1 MKYLHVFLDG
11 SRSEEKEL
19 YAVSPENKS
28 STYSNL
34 SKHECWQFEKSYC
47 KSTTINIEWNFYRYK
62 QWPKQRIP
70 LKHYWTIL
78 YLKNC
83 RPNDAYPLLSGW
95 IPIFFPLWVSL
106 GFERICISQT
116 WSPLFLVQRWLY
128 ISLGVQRPFNTW
140 SFHNFKNYY
149 FKWFLTFTDID
160 TVKLEVIVHDL

>member
-34 SKHECWQFEKSYC
+34 SKLECWQFEKSYC

-78 YLKNC
+78 YLKIAVPMMRTLCC
-83 RPNDAYPLLSGW
+83 RAGSPSFSLSGYLW
-95 IPIFFPLWVSL
+95 LWTNLYFPNLVAPFFGSKMIIHIPGSPKAIQYMVFPQFQELL
-106 GFERICISQT
+106 
-116 WSPLFLVQRWLY
+116 
-128 ISLGVQRPFNTW
+128 
-140 SFHNFKNYY
+140 

>member
-34 SKHECWQFEKSYC
+34 SKLECWQFEKSYC

-78 YLKNC
+78 YLKIAVPMMRTLCC
-83 RPNDAYPLLSGW
+83 RAEVVLNYNNKCLCFNNRLVVSWLKQRIFSTQGFDTAPNIQMENQS
-95 IPIFFPLWVSL
+95 IPSQ
-106 GFERICISQT
+106 ISMYFHHPKIGQ
-116 WSPLFLVQRWLY
+116 LFLGLCLY
-128 ISLGVQRPFNTW
+128 SKKHV
-140 SFHNFKNYY
+140 
-149 FKWFLTFTDID
+149 
-160 TVKLEVIVHDL
+160 